1 MPISQTEKINIV
13 QNVFIATAN
22 LQAIIDDIK
31 MSRELA
37 KINNYQTEPDCI
49 LVTGESGVGK
59 SSLIEKYKKDHPRVE
74 LEYRTQVPVLVTSLP
89 VTKSDKAVIA
99 HLLCALGDPSEG
111 KVGTAPDL
119 TRRFIK
125 LLRQVGV
132 ELIIIDEFHHAI
144 ELQSETVIYKVADL
158 LKYIIS
164 ESNIPMVLFGMPQS
178 THVFT
183 ANSQLSGRF
192 NRRKK
197 IPLYTKDNFEDFRE
211 FLKRVDKKL
220 PFKELSGLSEEEF
233 SFRLFAASGGNLR
246 HLMKGLLKRAAI
258 KAINNGLPNIP
269 LDYLANEYLDNYD
282 PDRKKN
288 PFLLALSDI
297 EIEYCTKESYWDYEA
312 KKGHKKVIPAQHKRC
327 SIAEFLVAK

>member
-1 MPISQTEKINIV
+1 MMMTRLERINIV
-13 QNVFIATAN
+13 QNIFITTHN

-31 MSRELA
+31 VSRELA
-37 KINNYQTEPDCI
+37 KLNNYQTEPDCI
-49 LVTGESGVGK
+49 LVTGEAGVGK
-59 SSLIEKYKKDHPRVE
+59 SSLIERYKKDHPRVQ
-74 LEYRTQVPVLVTSLP
+74 LEYKTHVPVLFTSLP
-89 VTKSDKAVIA
+89 ITKSDKAVIA

-125 LLRQVGV
+125 LLRKVGV

-144 ELQSETVIYKVADL
+144 ELQSETVIYKIADL

-197 IPLYTKDNFEDFRE
+197 IPLFTKDTFSDFRQ
-211 FLKRVDKKL
+211 FLMRVDKAL
-220 PFKELSGLSEEEF
+220 PFDNLSELSEQDL
-233 SFRLFAASGGNLR
+233 SFRLFAASGGNFR
-246 HLMKGLLKRAAI
+246 RLMKGLLKRAAI
-258 KAINNGLPNIP
+258 RAINNGLPNIP
-269 LDYLANEYLDNYD
+269 IDYLADEYMDNYD

-297 EIEYCTKESYWDYEA
+297 EIEYCVKESYWDYEA
-312 KKGHKKVIPAQHKRC
+312 KKGNKKVIPARHKRC